1 MNFINYISSF
11 VNRLIDAPSLED
23 PDNAR
28 RRRLLNI
35 ILWGLIAVSV
45 FTLIAAGIRMIQLV
59 KTNEVSDSGVQQIF
73 YSGFALLIGL
83 LLFYFLNRSKK
94 IPAWITSSIFL
105 LFMMILLAFT
115 DDFGELANG
124 RSLFVFSLPVIMASM
139 LLQPA
144 SSFIFAIFSI
154 IEIGILA
161 NLANVPFNIAAS
173 FGYLFLALISWLS
186 SRSLE
191 QALRELRDINTNL
204 DQIVKERTHA
214 LAEALTRERIEA
226 GRSQAIL
233 ESIADGVI
241 VFDPRGNAIQANPA
255 LSNLINVPLN
265 NIVDATVNDL
275 IETSPMDAKN
285 KGTLAGLLTKPSRQ
299 HTSYRVEWGQKTL
312 SISSSQVL
320 DRDSSEVGTVAVFR
334 DFTKEAELEK
344 MKSAFVAMV
353 SHELRT
359 PLSAILGYAE
369 IFMEQIYG
377 MLNDKQMKMTSRIV
391 SNTRRLLSLINDLLD
406 QAQMEAGKLK
416 IKYETIKPSDLLENL
431 HSVMDKLTTD
441 KGLSLTTE
449 LDENMPETLT
459 GDSARLQQIL
469 VNLVN
474 NAVKFTEAGS
484 IHVQLSKSD
493 DRYWGISVTD
503 TGKGIPKDEVEHIFD
518 AFRQVEGTTTRVHG
532 GFGLGL
538 SIVKQLVNLM
548 GGNISVNS
556 ELGKGSTFSI
566 MLPFETQS
574 NL

>member
-1 MNFINYISSF
+1 MKNFRSF
-11 VNRLIDAPSLED
+11 WAQLNEFKDSH
-23 PDNAR
+23 PDDAR
-28 RRRLLNI
+28 RGRILN
-35 ILWGLIAVSV
+35 
-45 FTLIAAGIRMIQLV
+45 
-59 KTNEVSDSGVQQIF
+59 
-73 YSGFALLIGL
+73 
-83 LLFYFLNRSKK
+83 
-94 IPAWITSSIFL
+94 
-105 LFMMILLAFT
+105 ILLAGAFVLSVLALVVVLIAFSVLSSWDKPGNSLLLIT
-115 DDFGELANG
+115 IVVLGLGSVGLFYINQRATKFAAFLFLLLLSIAFAFSDVPAELANG
-124 RSLFVFSLPVIMASM
+124 RSTFVFLITIAISSL
-139 LLQPA
+139 LLTPI
-144 SSFIFAIFSI
+144 SSFFFAIGN
-154 IEIGILA
+154 GILIA
-161 NLANVPFNIAAS
+161 ILSSIAGVVPNIPAIVS
-173 FGYLFLALISWLS
+173 FFMLALISWLS

-191 QALRELRDINTNL
+191 QALSELRDINTNL
-204 DQIVKERTHA
+204 DKIVRERTHA

-241 VFDPRGNAIQANPA
+241 VFDTQGSAIQANPA
-255 LSNLINVPLN
+255 LSNLISVPLN
-265 NIVDATVNDL
+265 NILNMTVSKL
-275 IETSPMDAKN
+275 VETSPMDAKN
-285 KGTLAGLLTKPSRQ
+285 KGTLAGLLTKPGRQ
-299 HTSYRVEWGQKTL
+299 HTSYRVEWGEKTL
-312 SISSSQVL
+312 SISSGQVL

-377 MLNDKQMKMTSRIV
+377 SLNEKQMNMTNRIV

-416 IKYETIKPSDLLENL
+416 IKYETIRPGDLLENL

-441 KGLSLTTE
+441 KGLSLTSE
-449 LDENMPETLT
+449 LDPNMPEALS

-474 NAVKFTEAGS
+474 NAVKFTERGS
-484 IHVQLSKSD
+484 IHVQLSRLD
-493 DRYWGISVTD
+493 EDNWGISVTD
-503 TGKGIPKDEVEHIFD
+503 TGKGIPKDEIQYIFD
-518 AFRQVEGTTTRVHG
+518 TFRQVEGTTTRVHG

-548 GGNISVNS
+548 GGNISVES
-556 ELGKGSTFSI
+556 ELGRGSTFSI
-566 MLPFETQS
+566 TLPCETKVIQNKE